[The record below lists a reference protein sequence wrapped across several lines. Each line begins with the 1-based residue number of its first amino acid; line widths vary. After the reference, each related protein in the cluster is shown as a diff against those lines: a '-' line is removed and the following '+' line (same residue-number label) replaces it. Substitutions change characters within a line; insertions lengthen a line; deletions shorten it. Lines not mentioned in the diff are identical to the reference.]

1 MSQTRFSA
9 TMIHGRLLR
18 LAVLT
23 AAVLS
28 LMVVM
33 SAPALANSDQ
43 RCSQRGG
50 HGDNTVTCNFYGD
63 GTQDGSGGGK
73 LINVVINNGD
83 ILSDNQVN
91 VLTGDIDAY
100 ILNNVLNCN
109 SILTVASSTC
119 GTGITNVIIA
129 AHNLIGVKLYSV
141 VITINGITKKYYD
154 CGCK

>member
-1 MSQTRFSA
+1 MSETRFSA
-9 TMIHGRLLR
+9 TMIHGQLLR

-33 SAPALANSDQ
+33 SAPALAASDQ

-63 GTQDGSGGGK
+63 GTKDGSGGGK
-73 LINVVINNGD
+73 LINVVINNNRV
-83 ILSDNQVN
+83 LTDNQIN
-91 VLTGDIDAY
+91 ILTGKIDVY

-109 SILTVASSTC
+109 SILTVASTTC
-119 GTGITNVIIA
+119 GTGITTVIIGV
-129 AHNLIGVKLYSV
+129 HKLINVKLYSV
-141 VITINGITKKYYD
+141 IITINGITKKYYD

>member
-1 MSQTRFSA
+1 MSETRFSA
-9 TMIHGRLLR
+9 TMIHGPLLR

-33 SAPALANSDQ
+33 SAPALADSDQ

-50 HGDNTVTCNFYGD
+50 HGDNTVKCVFD
-63 GTQDGSGGGK
+63 SGGGK
-73 LINVVINNGD
+73 LIDVVINNNRV
-83 ILSDNQVN
+83 LTDNEVN
-91 VLTGDIDAY
+91 ILTGDIDVA
-100 ILNNVLNCN
+100 ILNNSLNCN
-109 SILTVASSTC
+109 SVITVATNTC
-119 GTGITNVIIA
+119 GTAITTVIIA
-129 AHNLIGVKLYSV
+129 AHNLINVKLYSV